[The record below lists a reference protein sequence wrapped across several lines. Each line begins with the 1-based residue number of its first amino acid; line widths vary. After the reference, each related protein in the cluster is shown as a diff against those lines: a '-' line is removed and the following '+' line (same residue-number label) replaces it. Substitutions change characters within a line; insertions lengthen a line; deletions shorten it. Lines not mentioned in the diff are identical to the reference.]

1 MRRRGLRARLMLVI
15 LLMACLGAPSAFAY
29 IDPGTAQQVWSTLG
43 PVIGVILGCI
53 SAVFLLFWAV
63 VLRVT
68 GYWKKFPGIRG
79 MKGRTIAFIALACG
93 LILLALGLV
102 EHRGRASTA
111 PPAANALATKG
122 SEVAYKR
129 VIVIGIDG
137 LDPRL
142 VERMMDDGQLPNFAR
157 LAREGTFSTLQTTV
171 PPESPVAWMSAATGM
186 NPGQHGLYD
195 FIRRNPENYLPD
207 LSILKTSPKSAWRR
221 SNQPYVPAS
230 TQKTF
235 WDLLGQQGIPTV
247 VIRWPVTFPA
257 QPVNGS
263 LLSGLGTPDVTGSL
277 GRYAFFTTVP
287 LAADD
292 KAPDRVVEV
301 KWNGSAIETELPG
314 PLVMG
319 FTGQKTS
326 AVPLSIQRL
335 PGQQRIRLR
344 CGKNDPLDLTPGQWS
359 DYLSISFPGGVSRDC
374 PAMVRFYLSGLEPE
388 LKLYATAPQI
398 DPKNPAFPI
407 SHPPG
412 GAGELAQA
420 IGSFSTLG
428 MPEDTQAVLHG
439 RIPSAAFLELCDR
452 LTREREAM
460 FDQELKKFDKG
471 LLAIVFD
478 TSDRIQHMYW
488 EDDDPGHTRPAA
500 ELSSAPAIIE
510 HYKRMDAVLG
520 KALAKVDKETAIFV
534 LSDHGFTSFVRAV
547 HLNRWLIQNGFMHL
561 KDSDDAEGTA
571 LLRNVDWSRTRAYAV
586 GFCSLYLNL
595 SGRDGQGI
603 VQPGQEARQLQDDL
617 AQKLRAWNDPETG
630 KPVVRNVYRK
640 EDVYKG
646 ECVGEAPDLVM
657 GYHPGFR
664 GSWQTAVGA
673 APAGVAVVA
682 NNESWAGDH
691 LVDAPCVPGTFLT
704 NVHCTVQSPSLVDIA
719 PTILRAFNVPPPAGL
734 DGKPLF

>member
-1 MRRRGLRARLMLVI
+1 MRRRSLRVKLMLAI
-15 LLMACLGAPSAFAY
+15 LLMAFLGAPSAFAY

-43 PVIGVILGCI
+43 PVIGIIIGCV
-53 SAVFLLFWAV
+53 SAVFLVFWAV

-68 GYWKKFPGIRG
+68 GYWRKFPVIKG
-79 MKGRTIAFIALACG
+79 MKGRTVALIAVACG
-93 LILLALGLV
+93 LIVLGLGLV
-102 EHRGRASTA
+102 EHRGRASV
-111 PPAANALATKG
+111 ALATKG

-142 VERMMDDGQLPNFAR
+142 VERMMDDGRMPNFAK
-157 LAREGTFSTLQTTV
+157 LAREGTFSALQTAI

-186 NPGQHGLYD
+186 NPGRHGLFD

-207 LSILKTSPKSAWRR
+207 LSILKTSSKGSWRR
-221 SNQPYVPAS
+221 SGQPYVPPSA
-230 TQKTF
+230 QKAF
-235 WDLLGQQGIPTV
+235 WDILGEQGIPTV
-247 VIRWPVTFPA
+247 VLRWPVTFPA
-257 QPVNGS
+257 QPVNGR

-277 GRYAFFTTVP
+277 GRYAFVTTAS

-301 KWNGSAIETELPG
+301 KWNGSAIQTELPG
-314 PLVMG
+314 PLVMA

-326 AVPLSIQRL
+326 AVPLSIERV
-335 PGQQRIRLR
+335 PGQQKITLR
-344 CGKNDPLDLTPGQWS
+344 CGKNDPLDLAPGQWS
-359 DYLSISFPGGVSRDC
+359 DYISISFPGGLSRDC
-374 PAMVRFYLSGLEPE
+374 PAMVRFYLTSLEPE
-388 LKLYATAPQI
+388 LKLYVTAPQI
-398 DPKNPAFPI
+398 DPKSPAFPI

-412 GAGELAQA
+412 GAGELARA

-439 RIPSAAFLELCDR
+439 RIPPAAFLQLCDR
-452 LTREREAM
+452 LTTEREAM

-471 LLAIVFD
+471 LLAVVFD
-478 TSDRIQHMYW
+478 TSDRIEHMYW
-488 EDDDPGHTRPAA
+488 EDDDAAHTRPVT
-500 ELSSAPAIIE
+500 EPSSAPAIIE

-520 KALAKVDKETAIFV
+520 KALAKVDKDTAIFV
-534 LSDHGFTSFVRAV
+534 LSDHGFTSFIRAV

-561 KDSDDAEGTA
+561 KDSDDAEGA
-571 LLRNVDWSRTRAYAV
+571 PLLKNVDWSRTKAYAV

-595 SGRDGQGI
+595 AGRDGQGI
-603 VQPGQEARQLQDDL
+603 VKPGEEARQLQDEL
-617 AQKLRAWNDPETG
+617 VQKLRAWNDPETG

-646 ECVGEAPDLVM
+646 ECVEEAPDLIM
-657 GYHPGFR
+657 GYHPGYR

-673 APAGVAVVA
+673 GPAGVAVVA

-704 NVHCTVQSPSLVDIA
+704 NVHCTSQSLSLVDIA
-719 PTILRAFNVPPPAGL
+719 PTILRAFNVPLPEGL